1 MSLQLCPAPLFLS
14 STPFCGPSTCTH
26 LDRTSSSVLTDQLS
40 TTTAPSMDS
49 TGAVP
54 FRLELDGAA
63 LGAADSNTS
72 AGPSPAILSASI
84 ITTASP
90 YSTVAPSASSMQILS
105 SDAALGRESRRPRII
120 SRHSSTITGAETDQG
135 DRHMGDRPGH
145 HTMNR
150 PQDPLDVNYSQ
161 DMEMSSQ
168 SRYVNT
174 VLATTIWC
182 RQNREPHKSSG
193 HERCSFHCATKSTNI
208 IASVLRWQ

>member
-63 LGAADSNTS
+63 LVAADSNTS

-84 ITTASP
+84 VTTASP

-105 SDAALGRESRRPRII
+105 SDAALGRESKRPRII
-120 SRHSSTITGAETDQG
+120 SRHFSTIAGAETD
-135 DRHMGDRPGH
+135 MGDRPGH

-150 PQDPLDVNYSQ
+150 SHDPLDVNYSQ
-161 DMEMSSQ
+161 DMEMGSQ
-168 SRYVNT
+168 SRYVKT
-174 VLATTIWC
+174 VLATIIWC
-182 RQNREPHKSSG
+182 GQNQEPHEYSG
-193 HERCSFHCATKSTNI
+193 YERCSFHCATKSTNI
-208 IASVLRWQ
+208 IASVLPWQ